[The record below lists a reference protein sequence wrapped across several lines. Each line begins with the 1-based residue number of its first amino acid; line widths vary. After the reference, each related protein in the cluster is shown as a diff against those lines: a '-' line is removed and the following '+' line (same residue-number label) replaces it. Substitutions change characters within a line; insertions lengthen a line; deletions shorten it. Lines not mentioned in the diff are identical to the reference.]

1 MHRIDASRMQ
11 RRRAGQAARACTM
24 PPNLAAIPAATLR
37 AAFAASLT
45 AAGTLLATALP
56 STAIAQAAFPERP
69 LRLIVHVPPG
79 GALDFT
85 ARVVGQKLTESL
97 GQQVLVEN
105 RPGAGGIAASE
116 LVSKATPD
124 GHTLLLSSSTSHGVA
139 PVLYRKLPYDAFR
152 DFTHIS
158 LVAVLPALMAINADL
173 PAKSVKEFIALA
185 KARPGG
191 FLFASAGNGSGPQ
204 LMGEQFKLATGAPM
218 THVPYKGA
226 AAAVTDIASGQ
237 VHVMFDSLPSLISQ
251 VKAGRL
257 RVIAALSEKRAALF
271 PDVQTMTEAGYSSV
285 EGSIWTGLSGPAGIP
300 VAVVDRLAN
309 ESARIV
315 AMPDVQERFAGVGGT
330 ATFLGPA
337 AYVDFIRRENRK
349 WAEVIKAS
357 GAVPD

>member
-1 MHRIDASRMQ
+1 MERIDSSRPQ
-11 RRRAGQAARACTM
+11 RSQRAGAGRTM
-24 PPNLAAIPAATLR
+24 A
-37 AAFAASLT
+37 T
-45 AAGTLLATALP
+45 AALAGGTALLAVALP
-56 STAIAQAAFPERP
+56 PTAAAQPAFPDRP

-85 ARVVGQKLTESL
+85 ARVVGSKLTESL

-105 RPGAGGIAASE
+105 RAGAGGIAASE

-152 DFTHIS
+152 DFTHVA
-158 LVAVLPALMAINADL
+158 LVAILPALMAINADL
-173 PAKSVKEFIALA
+173 PAKTVKEFIALA
-185 KARPGG
+185 KAKPGG

-204 LMGEQFKLATGAPM
+204 LMGEQFKLATGIPM

-237 VHVMFDSLPSLISQ
+237 VQVMFDSLPSLISQ

-271 PDVQTMTEAGYSSV
+271 PDVQTMTEAGYPSV
-285 EGSIWTGLSGPAGIP
+285 EGSIWTGLSGPAGMP
-300 VAVVDRLAN
+300 AAVVDRLAKD
-309 ESARIV
+309 SARLV

-330 ATFLGPA
+330 ATFLGPT
-337 AYVDFIRRENRK
+337 AYVEFIRRENRK
-349 WAEVIKAS
+349 WAEVIRVS